1 MKYLITENRLVDF
14 VHNYLQDNIGRLRK
28 FPIVH
33 YNARE
38 GDFELVN
45 DRGQT
50 ILTYEDYHLAVDK
63 ELYFRMMSLFNL
75 ENNELEKLL
84 EKWFKKNYPDNLVI
98 GVYPM
103 IE

>member
-1 MKYLITENRLVDF
+1 MKYVITENRLVDF
-14 VHNYLQDNIGRLRK
+14 VDKYLQNNIGGLKK

-38 GDFELVN
+38 GDFELVT

-63 ELYFRMMSLFNL
+63 ELYNKLLSLFNL

-84 EKWFKKNYPDNLVI
+84 KKWFEKNYPDSMVI

>member
-1 MKYLITENRLVDF
+1 MKYVITENRLVDF
-14 VHNYLQDNIGRLRK
+14 VDKYLQNNIGGLRK
-28 FPIVH
+28 FPIIH

-38 GDFELVN
+38 GDFELVT

-63 ELYFRMMSLFNL
+63 ELYNKLLSLFNL
-75 ENNELEKLL
+75 EKNELEKLL
-84 EKWFKKNYPDNLVI
+84 AKWFEKNYPDSMVI

>member
-1 MKYLITENRLVDF
+1 MKYVITENRLVDF
-14 VHNYLQDNIGRLRK
+14 VDKYLQNNIGGLRK

-38 GDFELVN
+38 GDFELVT

-63 ELYFRMMSLFNL
+63 ELYNKLLSLFNL

-84 EKWFKKNYPDNLVI
+84 KKWFEKNYPDSMVI

>member
-1 MKYLITENRLVDF
+1 MKYVITENRLVDF
-14 VHNYLQDNIGRLRK
+14 VDKYLQNNIGGLKK

-38 GDFELVN
+38 GDFELVT

-63 ELYFRMMSLFNL
+63 ELYNKLLSLFNL

-84 EKWFKKNYPDNLVI
+84 EKWFEKNYPDSMVI
-98 GVYPM
+98 GVYSM

>member
-1 MKYLITENRLVDF
+1 MKYVIAENRLVDF
-14 VHNYLQDNIGRLRK
+14 VDKYLQNNIGGLRK

-38 GDFELVN
+38 GDFELVT

-63 ELYFRMMSLFNL
+63 ELYNKLLSLFNL

-84 EKWFKKNYPDNLVI
+84 EKWFEKNYPDSMVI

>member
-1 MKYLITENRLVDF
+1 MKYVIVENRLVDF
-14 VHNYLQDNIGRLRK
+14 VDKYLQNNIGGLRK

-38 GDFELVN
+38 GDFELVT

-63 ELYFRMMSLFNL
+63 ELYNKLLSLFNL

-84 EKWFKKNYPDNLVI
+84 EKWFEKNYPDSMVI

>member
-1 MKYLITENRLVDF
+1 MKYVITENRLVDF
-14 VHNYLQDNIGRLRK
+14 VDKYLQNDIGRLRK
-28 FPIVH
+28 FPIIH

-38 GDFELVN
+38 GDFELVT
-45 DRGQT
+45 DKGQT

-63 ELYFRMMSLFNL
+63 ELYNKLLSLFNL
-75 ENNELEKLL
+75 EKNELEKLL
-84 EKWFKKNYPDNLVI
+84 AKWFEKNYPDSMVI

>member
-1 MKYLITENRLVDF
+1 MKYVIAENRLVDF
-14 VHNYLQDNIGRLRK
+14 VDKYLQNNIGGLRK

-38 GDFELVN
+38 GDFELVT

-63 ELYFRMMSLFNL
+63 ELYNKLLSLFNL

-84 EKWFKKNYPDNLVI
+84 AKWFEKNYPDSMVI

>member
-1 MKYLITENRLVDF
+1 MKYVIAENRLVDF
-14 VHNYLQDNIGRLRK
+14 VDKYLQNNIGGLRK

-38 GDFELVN
+38 GDFELVT

-63 ELYFRMMSLFNL
+63 ELYNKLLSLFNL
-75 ENNELEKLL
+75 EKNELEKLL
-84 EKWFKKNYPDNLVI
+84 AKWFEKNYPDSMVI

>member
-1 MKYLITENRLVDF
+1 MKYVITENRLVDF
-14 VHNYLQDNIGRLRK
+14 VDKYLQNNIGGLRK

-38 GDFELVN
+38 GDFELVT

-63 ELYFRMMSLFNL
+63 ELYNKLLSLFNL

-84 EKWFKKNYPDNLVI
+84 EKWFEKNYPDSMVI

>member
-1 MKYLITENRLVDF
+1 MKYVIRENRLVDF
-14 VHNYLQDNIGRLRK
+14 VDKYLQNNIGGLRK

-38 GDFELVN
+38 GDFELVT

-63 ELYFRMMSLFNL
+63 ELYNKLLSLFNL

-84 EKWFKKNYPDNLVI
+84 EKWFEKNYPDSMVI

>member
-1 MKYLITENRLVDF
+1 MKYVISENRLVDF
-14 VHNYLQDNIGRLRK
+14 VDKYLQNNIGGLRK

-38 GDFELVN
+38 GDFELVT

-63 ELYFRMMSLFNL
+63 ELYNKLLSLFNL

-84 EKWFKKNYPDNLVI
+84 EKWFEKNYPDSMVI